1 MAFHPIPPNWVDRE
15 DFSHDV
21 RKYTASSVR
30 EARIKNNNYLAEVK
44 KSCPV
49 EKQCSHAR
57 FAVGPQ
63 GIFLREILRSQ
74 GGRRSERRKNQV
86 KSFGA
91 RTLMA
96 KEKEIDNSEIHLEP
110 PQAAWP
116 NRDGLS
122 RPIKNKARNTMGF
135 ASRSLPLDNYWKLS
149 QFLSE
154 AIRPISKPNAV

>member
-49 EKQCSHAR
+49 EKQCSPHAR

-74 GGRRSERRKNQV
+74 GGRRSERRK
-86 KSFGA
+86 KSS
-91 RTLMA
+91 
-96 KEKEIDNSEIHLEP
+96 EKLRSSDIDGKRER
-110 PQAAWP
+110 
-116 NRDGLS
+116 NRQLRDSSRAPTGGLAEQGRPFTSYQEQGTQYDGLC
-122 RPIKNKARNTMGF
+122 
-135 ASRSLPLDNYWKLS
+135 
-149 QFLSE
+149 
-154 AIRPISKPNAV
+154 